1 MEEIEE
7 YNDKNDADTSEQF
20 FTQDFVGDNQMPQA

>member
-20 FTQDFVGDNQMPQA
+20 FAPDFGDNQLPQS